1 MHFCGCYFCHCLYQG
16 WILWPP
22 WSEAAVW
29 PNAWTTSQS
38 SAFVNVYIWPL
49 KLSACRGNFVVDP
62 VVIVFS
68 VRVSFFWLPPTETES
83 VFAPI
88 MSAWSSLFVV
98 RAPLNPINRSILC
111 GLTSYRISPPHYMAE
126 CRKRDDPQG
135 SFSFS
140 VYLIVFVVLSS
151 FFELHGFL

>member
-1 MHFCGCYFCHCLYQG
+1 
-16 WILWPP
+16 
-22 WSEAAVW
+22 VW

-88 MSAWSSLFVV
+88 MSA
-98 RAPLNPINRSILC
+98 
-111 GLTSYRISPPHYMAE
+111 
-126 CRKRDDPQG
+126 
-135 SFSFS
+135 
-140 VYLIVFVVLSS
+140 
-151 FFELHGFL
+151 